1 MENQDRLTEKGVIWA
16 EAEDGAT
23 ASLHIVSDP
32 LLNGETFPYLELE
45 YSNLTTKQ
53 VGVLLSC
60 RGTRILAGTWIWE
73 RMTLPRAILHT
84 SGKVS

>member
-1 MENQDRLTEKGVIWA
+1 MGNQDRLTDKGVIWA

-23 ASLHIVSDP
+23 ASLHIASDP
-32 LLNGETFPYLELE
+32 LLNGEISTYYELE
-45 YSNLTTKQ
+45 SLGLTAKQ

-60 RGTRILAGTWIWE
+60 REMRILEGTWIWG

-84 SGKVS
+84 IGKGP